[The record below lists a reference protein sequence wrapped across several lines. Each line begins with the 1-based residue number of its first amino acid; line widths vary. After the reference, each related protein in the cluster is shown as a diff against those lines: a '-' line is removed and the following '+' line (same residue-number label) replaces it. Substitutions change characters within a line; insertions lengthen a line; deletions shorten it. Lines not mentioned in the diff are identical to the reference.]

1 MADSL
6 ATWVT
11 RILAGSAHAFL
22 DAVEDAAPEAMMRQA
37 VREID
42 QVMSEVRVDL
52 GKVEAAKHLITT
64 QLNKLNSENEQLAT
78 QIDTALG
85 RGEENLARAGIER
98 QIIIDDQMP
107 VLQRSLAEQQEK
119 GGELEG
125 YITALLAKR
134 REMEGALQD
143 YLASVQQPTGSMSG
157 GTSRAGHESR
167 VENAQSA
174 FDRVLA
180 RQTGVTGLRAAGGD
194 AQKLQ
199 ELRDLSRRNR
209 VEERLA
215 QLKANL
221 PKVSS

>member
-6 ATWVT
+6 ATRVT